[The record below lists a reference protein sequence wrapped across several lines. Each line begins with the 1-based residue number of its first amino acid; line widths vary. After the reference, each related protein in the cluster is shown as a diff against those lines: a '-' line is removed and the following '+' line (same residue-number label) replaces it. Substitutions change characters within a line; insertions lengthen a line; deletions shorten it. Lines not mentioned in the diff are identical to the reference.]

1 MSRGKVILFGCIV
14 LIFIGF
20 VSWRFFCEG
29 LYGKTRKSYFSGWGV
44 YSWEDLNPGD
54 YDVTVVDGNVI
65 YGGAQLA
72 VGDTKFAQPAF
83 DGEKFSIEGSGKVIF
98 EPAKYKKLEPASEG
112 VYRIYH
118 SGYYKID
125 AQIPAGRYE
134 VTYVARDPD
143 VDKELD
149 PLVQTTKNHDIQE
162 GIAFDSKGKH
172 YINLRKG
179 EVLEV
184 FKEFS
189 RERSREYR
197 GSYVQF
203 DAVK

>member
-1 MSRGKVILFGCIV
+1 MSRGKVIIFGCIALV
-14 LIFIGF
+14 LIGF
-20 VSWRFFCEG
+20 VSWRFFVKDFMIKPEKVTLSAG
-29 LYGKTRKSYFSGWGV
+29 EYTVGK
-44 YSWEDLNPGD
+44 DLNPGD

-125 AQIPAGRYE
+125 AQIPAGGYE

-149 PLVQTTKNHDIQE
+149 PLVQTTKNYDIQE
-162 GIAFDSKGKH
+162 GVTFDSKGKH

-189 RERSREYR
+189 RELSREYR